1 MERGQ
6 LMDKKLQATIKGNV
20 INWGAFSTVYSKN
33 ALDSIYYSNDIEAIA
48 ERIHNYWMDAVSHLW
63 FLLAEGYEVEGGY
76 TKEKR
81 ASHQSMCVPY
91 DELSRDDKLKDAF
104 LIKTLVDEKRWLELG
119 GQPYDYL
126 FEKYNIGW

>member
-1 MERGQ
+1 
-6 LMDKKLQATIKGNV
+6 MDKLLKATIKGNV
-20 INWGAFSTVYSKN
+20 INWGAFSTVYSKK
-33 ALDSIYYSNDIEAIA
+33 ALDSIYYSKDIEAIA
-48 ERIHNYWMDAVSHLW
+48 ERIHNYWMDAVAHLW
-63 FLLAEGYEVEGGY
+63 YLLAEGYEVEGGY

-81 ASHQSMCVPY
+81 ASHLGMLIPY

-104 LIKTLVDEKRWLELG
+104 LIKTLVSEKKWLELG

>member
-6 LMDKKLQATIKGNV
+6 LMDKLLKATIKGNV
-20 INWGAFSTVYSKN
+20 INWGAFSTVYSKK
-33 ALDSIYYSNDIEAIA
+33 ALDSIYYSKDIEAIA
-48 ERIHNYWMDAVSHLW
+48 ERIHNYWMDAVAHLW
-63 FLLAEGYEVEGGY
+63 YLLAEGYEVEGGY

-81 ASHQSMCVPY
+81 KSHQGMLVPY

-104 LIKTLVDEKRWLELG
+104 LIKTLVDDKKWIELG

-126 FEKYNIGW
+126 FQKYNIGW

>member
-6 LMDKKLQATIKGNV
+6 LMDGIKKTIKGNV
-20 INWGAFSTVYSKN
+20 INWGAFSTVYSKK

-63 FLLAEGYEVEGGY
+63 YLLAEGYEVEGGY
-76 TKEKR
+76 TKR
-81 ASHQSMCVPY
+81 ASLNVIPY
-91 DELSRDDKLKDAF
+91 DELTRDDKLKDAF
-104 LIKTLVDEKRWLELG
+104 LIKTLVSEERWLELG

-126 FEKYNIGW
+126 FKKYNIGW

>member
-1 MERGQ
+1 M
-6 LMDKKLQATIKGNV
+6 MDKKLQKTIKGNV
-20 INWGAFSTVYSKN
+20 INWGEFSTVYSKK
-33 ALDSIYYSNDIEAIA
+33 ALDSIYYSKDIEAIA
-48 ERIHNYWMDAVSHLW
+48 ERIHNYWMDAVAHLW
-63 FLLAEGYEVEGGY
+63 YLLAEGYEVEGGY

-81 ASHQSMCVPY
+81 ASHLGMLIPY

-104 LIKTLVDEKRWLELG
+104 LIKTLVSEKKWLELG